1 MTDQHSDQS
10 QDAESSIPA
19 ATAESAETEEAA
31 QPAGSSE
38 RPESAE
44 SSGPGTEDAPKASE
58 TPDGSAPP
66 PPRRVLTIL
75 RALRALRL
83 GWLLAVGAMAVLF
96 LAYQSGLR
104 DPGHTMKAAGGFV
117 GGLAALIW
125 IAGYFK
131 WRETTRFTLKSYPSS
146 PRALVKKTVLFQPLC
161 LLMFPGGFAIVILR
175 LWHAQLRSTSVSI
188 NQLLTLAVGV
198 LGLGLLAATDL
209 LVRATRATYVPPPQK
224 QRLRA
229 RLGGLR
235 RIRLP
240 RPSWRSVL
248 GAVVLIVIPPLAF
261 GAAATV
267 PHLVASR
274 VTPSTAASVDT
285 SALPALPRSF
295 ASTAAWSQDVHGM
308 MDVVAG
314 AAGPVVLSGDGVVG
328 LNPADGSTR
337 WTYPRKHARFIRCHP
352 SPDRRHLAVTLDAT
366 DGEEPEGMSVEPLVV
381 VLDTV
386 TGRVTY
392 EGFMQEGVLQLT
404 DSVLLNGAT
413 GYSLTDGS
421 RLWSIDNEEVTTGP
435 DIRPYSGTAGH
446 STFLLGGIPR
456 SPEGEPDWRGPYA
469 TYTLMADASPAMR
482 RESAPLVT
490 NGWGKPDINDGWV
503 AAFTQTPTPI
513 DFQTSPT
520 GWAAQAV
527 NLDAMAGVAG
537 ADTTTYD
544 LGLTSGT
551 NSAASRAT
559 GTLTTLPRRAKGDS
573 VRDAPQSPKY
583 FEGNTAVA
591 AIFDPQTRTVS
602 HSAQEAGLLSYAGL
616 ARAESGGGGV
626 LSVSSGERTP
636 TTVDVPAGS
645 TYYPPGTRHVWTID
659 DPSPSS
665 NPLLTTLSTPGTT
678 LVIMATGPDKGSHS
692 FRIFGISGAS
702 S

>member
-10 QDAESSIPA
+10 QDNESPA
-19 ATAESAETEEAA
+19 PTGSAEAAEAA
-31 QPAGSSE
+31 EATE
-38 RPESAE
+38 IAE
-44 SSGPGTEDAPKASE
+44 AADSVGAS
-58 TPDGSAPP
+58 DGSVPD
-66 PPRRVLTIL
+66 PPRRVLTML

-83 GWLLAVGAMAVLF
+83 GWLLAVGAMVVLF
-96 LAYQSGLR
+96 LVYQSGMR
-104 DPGHTMKAAGGFV
+104 DPGDAMKSVGGFI
-117 GGLAALIW
+117 GGLAVLIW

-131 WRETTRFTLKSYPSS
+131 WRETARSALKSYPAS
-146 PRALVKKTVLFQPLC
+146 PRALIRKTVLFQPLC
-161 LLMFPGGFAIVILR
+161 LLVFSGGFTVVLLR
-175 LWHAQLRSTSVSI
+175 LWYVQLRSTSVSI
-188 NQLLTLAVGV
+188 DQLLTLAVGA

-209 LVRATRATYVPPPQK
+209 LVRATRATYFPPPQK
-224 QRLRA
+224 QHLRG

-248 GAVVLIVIPPLAF
+248 GAVILIVIPPLAL
-261 GAAATV
+261 GTAAMV
-267 PHLVASR
+267 PHLIASR
-274 VTPSTAASVDT
+274 VTPSTAASIDT

-295 ASTAAWSQDVHGM
+295 ASTAAWSQDIHNLAE
-308 MDVVAG
+308 VVAG
-314 AAGPVVLSGDGVVG
+314 AVGPVVLSSDGVVG
-328 LNPADGSTR
+328 LNPADGSPR

-352 SPDRRHLAVTLDAT
+352 SPDRRHLAMTLDAT
-366 DGEEPEGMSVEPLVV
+366 DGEQPEGMSVDPLVV

-421 RLWSIDNEEVTTGP
+421 RLWSIDAEDVSVSP
-435 DIRPYSGTAGH
+435 DTWPYSGTAGH
-446 STFLLGGIPR
+446 SSFLLRGTQR
-456 SPEGEPDWRGPYA
+456 RPDGRESGDGLYG
-469 TYTLMADASPAMR
+469 TYTLMPDAAPSVR
-482 RESAPLVT
+482 RESAPLLTDGRGSPLVV
-490 NGWGKPDINDGWV
+490 GGWV

-527 NLDAMAGVAG
+527 NLDAMAGVSG

-544 LGLTSGT
+544 LGLTSGANIT
-551 NSAASRAT
+551 ASHAT
-559 GTLTTLPRRAKGDS
+559 GTLTTLPQRTVGNGAS
-573 VRDAPQSPKY
+573 SMPTSPKEL
-583 FEGNTAVA
+583 EGGTATA

-602 HSAQEAGLLSYAGL
+602 HSAQEAGILSYAGL

-645 TYYPPGTRHVWTID
+645 TYYPPGTRHVWTIE

>member
-19 ATAESAETEEAA
+19 ASAESAETEEAA

-44 SSGPGTEDAPKASE
+44 SSGPGTEDAPEASE

-66 PPRRVLTIL
+66 PPPRVLTTL

-83 GWLLAVGAMAVLF
+83 GWLLAVGAMTVLF

-131 WRETTRFTLKSYPSS
+131 WRETARFTLKSYPSS
-146 PRALVKKTVLFQPLC
+146 PRALVRKTVLFQPLC
-161 LLMFPGGFAIVILR
+161 LLVFSGGFTVVLLH

-188 NQLLTLAVGV
+188 DQLLTLAVGA

-209 LVRATRATYVPPPQK
+209 LVRATRATYFPPPQK
-224 QRLRA
+224 QHLRA

-235 RIRLP
+235 RIRPP

-248 GAVVLIVIPPLAF
+248 GAVILIVIPPLAL
-261 GAAATV
+261 GTAATV
-267 PHLVASR
+267 PHLIASR
-274 VTPSTAASVDT
+274 VTPSTAASIDT

-295 ASTAAWSQDVHGM
+295 ASTAAWSQDIHNM
-308 MDVVAG
+308 AEVVAG
-314 AAGPVVLSGDGVVG
+314 AAGPVVLSSDGVVG

-366 DGEEPEGMSVEPLVV
+366 DGEQPEGMSIESLVV
-381 VLDTV
+381 VLDSV

-421 RLWSIDNEEVTTGP
+421 RLWYIDEEEVSVSP
-435 DIRPYSGTAGH
+435 DTQPYWGTAGH
-446 STFLLGGIPR
+446 STFLLGGVPR
-456 SPEGEPDWRGPYA
+456 SPEGEPDRHGPYV
-469 TYTLMADASPAMR
+469 TYTLMSDTSPATR

-490 NGWGKPDINDGWV
+490 NGQGEPVISSGWV

-527 NLDAMAGVAG
+527 NLDAMASVAG

-559 GTLTTLPRRAKGDS
+559 GTLTTLPQRTVGHGVGYMPSSTKN
-573 VRDAPQSPKY
+573 
-583 FEGNTAVA
+583 FEGGRAVA

-602 HSAQEAGLLSYAGL
+602 HSAQEAGILSYAGL

-645 TYYPPGTRHVWTID
+645 TYYPPGTRHLWTID
-659 DPSPSS
+659 DPSPS

-678 LVIMATGPDKGSHS
+678 LVIMDTGPDKGSHS

>member
-10 QDAESSIPA
+10 QDNESPA
-19 ATAESAETEEAA
+19 PAGSAESAE
-31 QPAGSSE
+31 
-38 RPESAE
+38 SAE
-44 SSGPGTEDAPKASE
+44 SVEAAETAEAADSVSAS
-58 TPDGSAPP
+58 DGSVPD
-66 PPRRVLTIL
+66 PPRRILTML

-83 GWLLAVGAMAVLF
+83 GWLLAVGSMAVLF
-96 LAYQSGLR
+96 LVYQSGLR
-104 DPGHTMKAAGGFV
+104 DLGHAMKAVGGFV

-131 WRETTRFTLKSYPSS
+131 WRETARFTLKSYPSS

-240 RPSWRSVL
+240 RPSWSSVL

-274 VTPSTAASVDT
+274 VTQSTAASVDT

-337 WTYPRKHARFIRCHP
+337 WAYPRKHARFIRCYP

-421 RLWSIDNEEVTTGP
+421 RLWSIDEEEVSTGP
-435 DIRPYSGTAGH
+435 GIRPYWGTAGH
-446 STFLLGGIPR
+446 STFLLGGVPR

-469 TYTLMADASPAMR
+469 TYTLMSDTSPATR
-482 RESAPLVT
+482 RKSAPLVT

-513 DFQTSPT
+513 DFRTSPT

-537 ADTTTYD
+537 ADMTTYD

-559 GTLTTLPRRAKGDS
+559 GTLTTLPRRAQGDS

-602 HSAQEAGLLSYAGL
+602 HSAQEAGILSYAGL

-645 TYYPPGTRHVWTID
+645 TYYPPGTRHVWTIE

>member
-10 QDAESSIPA
+10 QDAESPA
-19 ATAESAETEEAA
+19 PAGSAEAAESAESVEAA
-31 QPAGSSE
+31 EATE
-38 RPESAE
+38 TAEAAEAEES
-44 SSGPGTEDAPKASE
+44 TEAADSVGASDDSV
-58 TPDGSAPP
+58 PD
-66 PPRRVLTIL
+66 PPRRILTMQ

-96 LAYQSGLR
+96 LVYQSGMM
-104 DPGHTMKAAGGFV
+104 DPGDAMKSVGGFI
-117 GGLAALIW
+117 GGLAVLMW

-131 WRETTRFTLKSYPSS
+131 WRENARFALKSYPTS
-146 PRALVKKTVLFQPLC
+146 PRALVRKTVLFQPLC
-161 LLMFPGGFAIVILR
+161 F
-175 LWHAQLRSTSVSI
+175 
-188 NQLLTLAVGV
+188 
-198 LGLGLLAATDL
+198 
-209 LVRATRATYVPPPQK
+209 LVFPPPQK
-224 QRLRA
+224 QHLRA

-240 RPSWRSVL
+240 RLSWRCVL
-248 GAVVLIVIPPLAF
+248 GAVILIVVPPLAL

-274 VTPSTAASVDT
+274 VTPSTAASIDT

-314 AAGPVVLSGDGVVG
+314 AAGPVVLSSDGVVG

-337 WTYPRKHARFIRCHP
+337 WTYPRKHARFIRCYP

-366 DGEEPEGMSVEPLVV
+366 DGEQPEGMSVDPLVV
-381 VLDTV
+381 VLDSV

-392 EGFMQEGVLQLT
+392 EGFRQEGVLQLT

-413 GYSLTDGS
+413 GYSLADGS
-421 RLWSIDNEEVTTGP
+421 RLWSIDKEDVSVSP
-435 DIRPYSGTAGH
+435 DTWPYSGTAGH
-446 STFLLGGIPR
+446 STFLLRGTQRRPDGEESSDGVYGI
-456 SPEGEPDWRGPYA
+456 
-469 TYTLMADASPAMR
+469 YTLMPDTAPSVR
-482 RESAPLVT
+482 RESAPLLTDGRGDLLVV
-490 NGWGKPDINDGWV
+490 DGWV

-544 LGLTSGT
+544 LGLTSGANIT
-551 NSAASRAT
+551 ASRAT
-559 GTLTTLPRRAKGDS
+559 STLTTLPPRTVGHGAGYMPS
-573 VRDAPQSPKY
+573 SPKEL
-583 FEGNTAVA
+583 EGGTATA

-602 HSAQEAGLLSYAGL
+602 HSAQEAGVLSYAGL

-645 TYYPPGTRHVWTID
+645 TYYAPGTRHVWTID
-659 DPSPSS
+659 DLSPSS

>member
-1 MTDQHSDQS
+1 MTDQHSDQP
-10 QDAESSIPA
+10 QDTESPA
-19 ATAESAETEEAA
+19 
-31 QPAGSSE
+31 PAGSAE
-38 RPESAE
+38 AAEATQTAEAEES
-44 SSGPGTEDAPKASE
+44 TEAADSIGAS
-58 TPDGSAPP
+58 DGSVPD
-66 PPRRVLTIL
+66 PPRRVLTML

-96 LAYQSGLR
+96 LVYQSGMM
-104 DPGHTMKAAGGFV
+104 DPGDAMKSVGGFI
-117 GGLAALIW
+117 GGLAVLMW

-131 WRETTRFTLKSYPSS
+131 WRENARSALKSYPTS
-146 PRALVKKTVLFQPLC
+146 PRALVRKTVLFQPLC
-161 LLMFPGGFAIVILR
+161 FLVFSGGFAVVLLR
-175 LWHAQLRSTSVSI
+175 LWYVQLRSTSVSI
-188 NQLLTLAVGV
+188 DQLLTLAVGA

-209 LVRATRATYVPPPQK
+209 LVRATRATYFPPPQK
-224 QRLRA
+224 QHLRG

-235 RIRLP
+235 RIRLR

-248 GAVVLIVIPPLAF
+248 GAVILIVVPPLAL

-274 VTPSTAASVDT
+274 VTPSTAASIDT

-295 ASTAAWSQDVHGM
+295 ASTAAWSQDIHNM
-308 MDVVAG
+308 AEVVAG
-314 AAGPVVLSGDGVVG
+314 AAGPVVLSSDGVVG

-337 WTYPRKHARFIRCHP
+337 WTYPRKHARFIRCYS

-366 DGEEPEGMSVEPLVV
+366 DGEQPEGMSIEPLVV

-392 EGFMQEGVLQLT
+392 EGFRQEGVLQLT

-413 GYSLTDGS
+413 GYSLTNGS
-421 RLWSIDNEEVTTGP
+421 RLWSIDKEDVSVSP
-435 DIRPYSGTAGH
+435 DTWPYSGTAGH
-446 STFLLGGIPR
+446 STFLLRGTQRRPDGEESSDGVYGI
-456 SPEGEPDWRGPYA
+456 
-469 TYTLMADASPAMR
+469 YTLMPDTAPSVR
-482 RESAPLVT
+482 RESAPLLTDGRGDLLVV
-490 NGWGKPDINDGWV
+490 DGWV
-503 AAFTQTPTPI
+503 TAFTQTPTPI

-537 ADTTTYD
+537 ADMTTYD

-559 GTLTTLPRRAKGDS
+559 GTLTTLPRRAQGDS

-602 HSAQEAGLLSYAGL
+602 HSAQEAGILSYAGL

-645 TYYPPGTRHVWTID
+645 TYYPPGTRHVWTIE

>member
-10 QDAESSIPA
+10 QDTESPA
-19 ATAESAETEEAA
+19 
-31 QPAGSSE
+31 PAGSAEAAEVSE
-38 RPESAE
+38 ASEAAE
-44 SSGPGTEDAPKASE
+44 ASE
-58 TPDGSAPP
+58 TAETTETADSVSASDGSVPD
-66 PPRRVLTIL
+66 PPRRVLTML

-83 GWLLAVGAMAVLF
+83 GWLLAVGSMAVLF
-96 LAYQSGLR
+96 LVYQSGLG
-104 DPGHTMKAAGGFV
+104 DLGHAMKAVGGFV

-131 WRETTRFTLKSYPSS
+131 WRETARFALKSYPASS
-146 PRALVKKTVLFQPLC
+146 RALIRKTVLFQPLC
-161 LLMFPGGFAIVILR
+161 FLVFSGGFAIVLLR
-175 LWHAQLRSTSVSI
+175 LWYAQLRSTSVSI
-188 NQLLTLAVGV
+188 NQLLTLGVGA

-209 LVRATRATYVPPPQK
+209 LVRAIRATYVPPPQK

-235 RIRLP
+235 RIQLP

-248 GAVVLIVIPPLAF
+248 GAVILIVVPPLAL
-261 GAAATV
+261 GAAATA

-274 VTPSTAASVDT
+274 VTPSTAASIDT

-295 ASTAAWSQDVHGM
+295 ASTVAWSQDIHGM

-314 AAGPVVLSGDGVVG
+314 AAGPVVLSSDGVVG

-337 WTYPRKHARFIRCHP
+337 WTYPRKHARFIRCYP
-352 SPDRRHLAVTLDAT
+352 SPDRRHLVVTLDST
-366 DGEEPEGMSVEPLVV
+366 DGEQPEGMSAEPLVV

-392 EGFMQEGVLQLT
+392 EGFMQDGVLQLT

-421 RLWSIDNEEVTTGP
+421 RLWSIDKEDVSVSP
-435 DIRPYSGTAGH
+435 DTWPYSGTAGH
-446 STFLLGGIPR
+446 SSFLLRGTQR
-456 SPEGEPDWRGPYA
+456 RPDGQKSSDGVYG
-469 TYTLMADASPAMR
+469 TYTLMPDTAPSVR
-482 RESAPLVT
+482 RESAPLLTDGRGAPFVV
-490 NGWGKPDINDGWV
+490 DGWV

-527 NLDAMAGVAG
+527 NLDAMAGVSG

-544 LGLTSGT
+544 LGLTSGANIT
-551 NSAASRAT
+551 ASRAT
-559 GTLTTLPRRAKGDS
+559 STLTTLPPRTVGHGAGYMPS
-573 VRDAPQSPKY
+573 SPKEL
-583 FEGNTAVA
+583 EGGTATA

-602 HSAQEAGLLSYAGL
+602 HSAQEAGILSYAGL

-636 TTVDVPAGS
+636 TTVGVPAGS
-645 TYYPPGTRHVWTID
+645 TYYPPGTRHLWTID
-659 DPSPSS
+659 NPAPSS
-665 NPLLTTLSTPGTT
+665 IPLLTTLSTPGTT

-692 FRIFGISGAS
+692 FRIIGISGAS

>member
-1 MTDQHSDQS
+1 MTDQHSNQS
-10 QDAESSIPA
+10 QDAQSPGP
-19 ATAESAETEEAA
+19 AESAKTAETEEAA

-44 SSGPGTEDAPKASE
+44 SSGPGTEDAPEASE

-66 PPRRVLTIL
+66 PPPRVLTTL

-83 GWLLAVGAMAVLF
+83 GWLLAVGAMTVLF

-131 WRETTRFTLKSYPSS
+131 WRETARFTLKSYPSS
-146 PRALVKKTVLFQPLC
+146 PRALVRKTVLFQPLC
-161 LLMFPGGFAIVILR
+161 LLVFSGGFTVVLLH

-188 NQLLTLAVGV
+188 DQLLTLAVGA

-209 LVRATRATYVPPPQK
+209 LVRATRATYFPPPQK
-224 QRLRA
+224 QHLRA

-235 RIRLP
+235 RIRPP

-248 GAVVLIVIPPLAF
+248 GAVILIVIPPLAL
-261 GAAATV
+261 GTAATV
-267 PHLVASR
+267 PHLIASR
-274 VTPSTAASVDT
+274 VTPSTAASIDT

-295 ASTAAWSQDVHGM
+295 ASTAAWSQDIHNM
-308 MDVVAG
+308 AEVVAG
-314 AAGPVVLSGDGVVG
+314 AAGPVVLSSDGVVG

-366 DGEEPEGMSVEPLVV
+366 DGEQPEGMSIESLVV

-421 RLWSIDNEEVTTGP
+421 RLWSIDEEEVSTGP
-435 DIRPYSGTAGH
+435 GIRPYWGTAGH
-446 STFLLGGIPR
+446 STFLLGGVPR

-469 TYTLMADASPAMR
+469 TYTLMSDTSPATR

-490 NGWGKPDINDGWV
+490 NGQGEPVISSGWV

-527 NLDAMAGVAG
+527 NLDAMASVAG

-559 GTLTTLPRRAKGDS
+559 GTLTTLPQRTVGHGVGYMPSSTKN
-573 VRDAPQSPKY
+573 
-583 FEGNTAVA
+583 FEGGRAVA

-602 HSAQEAGLLSYAGL
+602 HSAQEAGILSYAGL

-645 TYYPPGTRHVWTID
+645 TYYPPGTRHLWTID
-659 DPSPSS
+659 DPSPS

-678 LVIMATGPDKGSHS
+678 LVIMDTGPDKGSHS

>member
-10 QDAESSIPA
+10 QDNESPA
-19 ATAESAETEEAA
+19 PAGSAESAE
-31 QPAGSSE
+31 
-38 RPESAE
+38 SAE
-44 SSGPGTEDAPKASE
+44 SVEAAETAEAADSVSAS
-58 TPDGSAPP
+58 DGSVPD
-66 PPRRVLTIL
+66 PPRRILTML

-83 GWLLAVGAMAVLF
+83 GWLLAVGSMAVLF
-96 LAYQSGLR
+96 LVYQSGLR
-104 DPGHTMKAAGGFV
+104 DLGHAMKAVGGFV
-117 GGLAALIW
+117 GGLAVLIW

-131 WRETTRFTLKSYPSS
+131 WRETARFPLKSYPAS
-146 PRALVKKTVLFQPLC
+146 PRALVRKTVLFQPLC
-161 LLMFPGGFAIVILR
+161 LLVFSGGFTIVLLR

-188 NQLLTLAVGV
+188 DQLLTLAVGA

-209 LVRATRATYVPPPQK
+209 VVRATRATYFPPPQK

-248 GAVVLIVIPPLAF
+248 GAVALIVIPPLAL

-274 VTPSTAASVDT
+274 VTPSTAASIDT

-295 ASTAAWSQDVHGM
+295 ASTAAWSQDIHNLAE
-308 MDVVAG
+308 VVAG
-314 AAGPVVLSGDGVVG
+314 AAGPVVLSSDGVVG
-328 LNPADGSTR
+328 LNPADGSPR

-366 DGEEPEGMSVEPLVV
+366 DGEQPEGMSVDPLVV

-421 RLWSIDNEEVTTGP
+421 RLWSIDEEEVSTGP
-435 DIRPYSGTAGH
+435 GIRPYWGTAGH
-446 STFLLGGIPR
+446 STFLLGGVPR

-469 TYTLMADASPAMR
+469 TYTLMSDTSPTTR
-482 RESAPLVT
+482 RKSAPLVT

-513 DFQTSPT
+513 DFRTSPT

-537 ADTTTYD
+537 ADMTTYD

-559 GTLTTLPRRAKGDS
+559 GTLTTLPRRAQGDS

-602 HSAQEAGLLSYAGL
+602 HSAQEAGILSYAGL

-645 TYYPPGTRHVWTID
+645 TYYPPGTRHVWTIE

>member
-1 MTDQHSDQS
+1 MTDEHSEQS
-10 QDAESSIPA
+10 QDAESPA
-19 ATAESAETEEAA
+19 PAGSAESAEAAEAEESTEAA
-31 QPAGSSE
+31 ETAE
-38 RPESAE
+38 TTETAE
-44 SSGPGTEDAPKASE
+44 SVGAS
-58 TPDGSAPP
+58 DGSVPD
-66 PPRRVLTIL
+66 PPRRILTML

-83 GWLLAVGAMAVLF
+83 GWLLSFGAMAVLF
-96 LAYQSGLR
+96 LVYQSGMR
-104 DPGHTMKAAGGFV
+104 DPGHAMKGVGGFV
-117 GGLAALIW
+117 GGLAVLMW
-125 IAGYFK
+125 ISGYFK
-131 WRETTRFTLKSYPSS
+131 WTETARFPLKSYPSS
-146 PRALVKKTVLFQPLC
+146 PRALVRKTVLFQPLC
-161 LLMFPGGFAIVILR
+161 LLVFSGGFAVVLLR
-175 LWHAQLRSTSVSI
+175 LWYVQLRSTSVSI
-188 NQLLTLAVGV
+188 DQLLTLAVGA

-209 LVRATRATYVPPPQK
+209 LVRATRATYFPPPQK
-224 QRLRA
+224 QHLRA

-248 GAVVLIVIPPLAF
+248 GAVILIVVPPLAL
-261 GAAATV
+261 GAAATA

-274 VTPSTAASVDT
+274 VTPSPAASIDT

-295 ASTAAWSQDVHGM
+295 ASTAAWSQDIHNM
-308 MDVVAG
+308 AEVVAG
-314 AAGPVVLSGDGVVG
+314 AAGPVVLSSDGVVG

-337 WTYPRKHARFIRCHP
+337 VTYPRKHARFIRCYS
-352 SPDRRHLAVTLDAT
+352 SPDRRHLAMTLDAT
-366 DGEEPEGMSVEPLVV
+366 DGEQPEGMSVDPLVV
-381 VLDTV
+381 VLDSV

-413 GYSLTDGS
+413 GYSLADGS
-421 RLWSIDNEEVTTGP
+421 RLWSIDEEEVSTGP
-435 DIRPYSGTAGH
+435 GIRPYWGTAGH
-446 STFLLGGIPR
+446 STFLLGGVPR

-469 TYTLMADASPAMR
+469 TYTLMADTSPATR

-490 NGWGKPDINDGWV
+490 NGQGEPVISSGWV

-537 ADTTTYD
+537 AETTTYD

-551 NSAASRAT
+551 NSAASRDT
-559 GTLTTLPRRAKGDS
+559 GTLTTLPRRAQGDS
-573 VRDAPQSPKY
+573 VLDAPQSPKD
-583 FEGNTAVA
+583 FEGGTAVA

-602 HSAQEAGLLSYAGL
+602 HSAQEAGILSYAGL

-645 TYYPPGTRHVWTID
+645 AYYAPGTRHVWTID

-665 NPLLTTLSTPGTT
+665 DPLLTTLSTPGTT

>member
-1 MTDQHSDQS
+1 MTDEHSDQS
-10 QDAESSIPA
+10 QDTESPA
-19 ATAESAETEEAA
+19 
-31 QPAGSSE
+31 PAGSAEAAEVSE
-38 RPESAE
+38 ASEAAE
-44 SSGPGTEDAPKASE
+44 ASE
-58 TPDGSAPP
+58 TAETTETADSVSASDGSVPD
-66 PPRRVLTIL
+66 PPRRVLTML

-83 GWLLAVGAMAVLF
+83 GWLLAVGSMAVLF
-96 LAYQSGLR
+96 LVYQSGLG
-104 DPGHTMKAAGGFV
+104 DLGHAMKAVGGFV

-131 WRETTRFTLKSYPSS
+131 WRETARFALKSYPASS
-146 PRALVKKTVLFQPLC
+146 RALIRKTVLFQPLC
-161 LLMFPGGFAIVILR
+161 FLVFSGGFAIVLLR
-175 LWHAQLRSTSVSI
+175 LWYAQLRSTSVSI
-188 NQLLTLAVGV
+188 NQLLTLGVGA

-209 LVRATRATYVPPPQK
+209 LVRAIRATYVPPPQK

-235 RIRLP
+235 RIQLP

-248 GAVVLIVIPPLAF
+248 GAVILIVVPPLAL
-261 GAAATV
+261 GAAATA

-274 VTPSTAASVDT
+274 VTPSTAASIDT

-295 ASTAAWSQDVHGM
+295 ASTAAWSQDIHNM
-308 MDVVAG
+308 AEVVAG
-314 AAGPVVLSGDGVVG
+314 AAGPVVLSSDGVVG

-337 WTYPRKHARFIRCHP
+337 WTYPRKHARFIRCYP
-352 SPDRRHLAVTLDAT
+352 SPDRRHLVVTLDST
-366 DGEEPEGMSVEPLVV
+366 DGEQPEGMSAEPLVV

-392 EGFMQEGVLQLT
+392 EGFMQDGVLQLT

-421 RLWSIDNEEVTTGP
+421 RLWSIDKEDVSVSP
-435 DIRPYSGTAGH
+435 DTWPYSGTAGH
-446 STFLLGGIPR
+446 SSFLLRGTQR
-456 SPEGEPDWRGPYA
+456 RPDGQKSSDGVYG
-469 TYTLMADASPAMR
+469 TYTLMPDTAPSVR
-482 RESAPLVT
+482 RESAPLLTDGRGAPFVV
-490 NGWGKPDINDGWV
+490 DGWV

-527 NLDAMAGVAG
+527 NLDAMAGVSG

-544 LGLTSGT
+544 LGLTSGANIT
-551 NSAASRAT
+551 ASRAT
-559 GTLTTLPRRAKGDS
+559 STLTTLPPRTVGHGAGYMPS
-573 VRDAPQSPKY
+573 SPKEL
-583 FEGNTAVA
+583 EGGTATA

-602 HSAQEAGLLSYAGL
+602 HSAQEAGILSYAGL

-636 TTVDVPAGS
+636 TTVGVPAGS
-645 TYYPPGTRHVWTID
+645 TYYPPGTRHLWTID
-659 DPSPSS
+659 NPAPSS
-665 NPLLTTLSTPGTT
+665 IPLLTTLSTPGTT

-692 FRIFGISGAS
+692 FRIIGISGAS

>member
-1 MTDQHSDQS
+1 MTDQHSDQP
-10 QDAESSIPA
+10 QDTESPA
-19 ATAESAETEEAA
+19 
-31 QPAGSSE
+31 PAGSAE
-38 RPESAE
+38 AAEATETAEAEES
-44 SSGPGTEDAPKASE
+44 TEAADSIGAS
-58 TPDGSAPP
+58 DGSVPD
-66 PPRRVLTIL
+66 PPRRVLTML

-83 GWLLAVGAMAVLF
+83 GWLLAVGAMVVLF
-96 LAYQSGLR
+96 LVYQSGMR
-104 DPGHTMKAAGGFV
+104 DPGHAMKAVGGFI
-117 GGLAALIW
+117 GGLAVLMW

-131 WRETTRFTLKSYPSS
+131 WRENARSALKSYPTS
-146 PRALVKKTVLFQPLC
+146 PRALVRKTVLFQPLC
-161 LLMFPGGFAIVILR
+161 FLVFSGGFAVVLLR
-175 LWHAQLRSTSVSI
+175 LWYVQLRSTSVSI
-188 NQLLTLAVGV
+188 DQLLTLAVGA

-209 LVRATRATYVPPPQK
+209 LVRATRATYFPPPQK
-224 QRLRA
+224 QHLRA
-229 RLGGLR
+229 RLGGPR

-248 GAVVLIVIPPLAF
+248 DAVILIVIPPLAL

-274 VTPSTAASVDT
+274 VTSSTAASIDT

-295 ASTAAWSQDVHGM
+295 ASTAAWSQDIHGM

-314 AAGPVVLSGDGVVG
+314 AAGPVVLSSDGVVG

-337 WTYPRKHARFIRCHP
+337 WTYPRKHARFIRCHS

-366 DGEEPEGMSVEPLVV
+366 DGEQPEGMSVDPLVV

-421 RLWSIDNEEVTTGP
+421 RLWSIDEEEVSTGP
-435 DIRPYSGTAGH
+435 GIRPYSGTAGH
-446 STFLLGGIPR
+446 STFLLRGTQRRPD
-456 SPEGEPDWRGPYA
+456 GEESSDGVYG
-469 TYTLMADASPAMR
+469 TYTLMPDTAPSVR
-482 RESAPLVT
+482 RESAPLLTDGRGDLLVV
-490 NGWGKPDINDGWV
+490 DGWV

-559 GTLTTLPRRAKGDS
+559 GTLTTLPRRAQGDS
-573 VRDAPQSPKY
+573 VLDAPQSPKD
-583 FEGNTAVA
+583 FEGGRAVA

-602 HSAQEAGLLSYAGL
+602 HSAQEAGILSYAGL
-616 ARAESGGGGV
+616 TRAESGGGGV

-645 TYYPPGTRHVWTID
+645 TYYAPGTRHVWTIE

>member
-10 QDAESSIPA
+10 QDTESPA
-19 ATAESAETEEAA
+19 PAGSAETAEAEEPTEAA
-31 QPAGSSE
+31 DSVG
-38 RPESAE
+38 
-44 SSGPGTEDAPKASE
+44 ASDDSV
-58 TPDGSAPP
+58 PD
-66 PPRRVLTIL
+66 PPRRVLTML

-96 LAYQSGLR
+96 LVYQSGMM
-104 DPGHTMKAAGGFV
+104 DPGDAMKSVGGFI
-117 GGLAALIW
+117 GGLAVLMW

-131 WRETTRFTLKSYPSS
+131 WRENARSALKSYPTS
-146 PRALVKKTVLFQPLC
+146 PRALVRKTVLFQPLC
-161 LLMFPGGFAIVILR
+161 FLVFSGGFAVVLLR
-175 LWHAQLRSTSVSI
+175 LWYVQLRSTSVSI
-188 NQLLTLAVGV
+188 DQLLTLAVGA

-209 LVRATRATYVPPPQK
+209 LVRATRATYFPPPQK
-224 QRLRA
+224 QHLRA

-240 RPSWRSVL
+240 RLSWRSVL
-248 GAVVLIVIPPLAF
+248 GAVILIVIPPLAL
-261 GAAATV
+261 GTAATV

-274 VTPSTAASVDT
+274 VTPSTAASIDT

-295 ASTAAWSQDVHGM
+295 ASTAAWSQDIHNM
-308 MDVVAG
+308 AEVVAG
-314 AAGPVVLSGDGVVG
+314 AAGPVVLSSDGVVG

-337 WTYPRKHARFIRCHP
+337 WTYPRKHARFIRCYS

-366 DGEEPEGMSVEPLVV
+366 DGEQPEGMSVDPLVV

-392 EGFMQEGVLQLT
+392 EGFRQEGVLQLT

-413 GYSLTDGS
+413 GYSLADGS
-421 RLWSIDNEEVTTGP
+421 RLWSIDKEDVSVSP
-435 DIRPYSGTAGH
+435 DTWPYSGTAGH
-446 STFLLGGIPR
+446 STFLLGGVPR

-469 TYTLMADASPAMR
+469 TYTLMSDTSPATR

-503 AAFTQTPTPI
+503 AAFTQTPMPI

-559 GTLTTLPRRAKGDS
+559 GTLTTLPRKAKGDS
-573 VRDAPQSPKY
+573 LRDAPQSPKY

-602 HSAQEAGLLSYAGL
+602 HSAQEAGLLSYASL

-645 TYYPPGTRHVWTID
+645 TYYPPGIRHFWTID
-659 DPSPSS
+659 NPSPSS
-665 NPLLTTLSTPGTT
+665 DPLLTTLSTPGTT
-678 LVIMATGPDKGSHS
+678 LVIMATGPDQGSRS
-692 FRIFGISGAS
+692 FRIFGISGVS

>member
-10 QDAESSIPA
+10 QDNESPA
-19 ATAESAETEEAA
+19 PAGSAESAE
-31 QPAGSSE
+31 
-38 RPESAE
+38 SAE
-44 SSGPGTEDAPKASE
+44 SVEAAETAEAAEAADSVGASDRPAP
-58 TPDGSAPP
+58 D
-66 PPRRVLTIL
+66 PPRRVLTTL

-96 LAYQSGLR
+96 LVWRQGVT
-104 DPGHTMKAAGGFV
+104 DPGAAINITFGVLASIACVMWLAGFHKWRDFAAFHPEHYPTALRALLSTSVLVLPFLMVAVAGGF
-117 GGLAALIW
+117 A
-125 IAGYFK
+125 F
-131 WRETTRFTLKSYPSS
+131 F
-146 PRALVKKTVLFQPLC
+146 
-161 LLMFPGGFAIVILR
+161 IVR
-175 LWHAQLRSTSVSI
+175 VWYTQFRSTSVSI
-188 NQLLTLAVGV
+188 GELLALGAGV

-209 LVRATRATYVPPPQK
+209 LVRATRATYFPPLQK
-224 QRLRA
+224 QHLRA
-229 RLGGLR
+229 RLGRLR
-235 RIRLP
+235 RTRLP
-240 RPSWRSVL
+240 RLSWRSSL
-248 GAVVLIVIPPLAF
+248 GVAVLILIPPLAL
-261 GAAATV
+261 GAAVTA

-274 VTPSTAASVDT
+274 VTPSPAASIDT

-328 LNPADGSTR
+328 LNPTDGSTR
-337 WTYPRKHARFIRCHP
+337 WAYPRKHARFIRCHP
-352 SPDRRHLAVTLDAT
+352 SPDRRHLAVTLDST
-366 DGEEPEGMSVEPLVV
+366 DGEEPEGMSIESLVV

-392 EGFMQEGVLQLT
+392 EGFMQGDVLQIT

-421 RLWSIDNEEVTTGP
+421 RLWSIDKEEVSTGP
-435 DIRPYSGTAGH
+435 GIRPYWGTAGH
-446 STFLLGGIPR
+446 STFLLGGVPR

-469 TYTLMADASPAMR
+469 TYTLMSDTSPATR

-490 NGWGKPDINDGWV
+490 NGQGEPVISSGWV

-602 HSAQEAGLLSYAGL
+602 HSAQEAGILSYAGL

-645 TYYPPGTRHVWTID
+645 TYYPPGTRHVWTIE

-692 FRIFGISGAS
+692 FRIFAISGALS
-702 S
+702 